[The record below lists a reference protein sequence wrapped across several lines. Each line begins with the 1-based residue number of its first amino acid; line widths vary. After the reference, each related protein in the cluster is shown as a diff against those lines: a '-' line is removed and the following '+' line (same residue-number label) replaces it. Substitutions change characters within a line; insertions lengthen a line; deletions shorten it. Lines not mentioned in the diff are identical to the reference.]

1 MVFYPKSILEKIRNR
16 PSLAKIANNIVWLFF
31 DKLLRL
37 GGGLVVGV
45 WIARYLGPEQFGLLN
60 FVTAF
65 VGLFVAFAGLGLK
78 GVVIRDLVNK
88 PDSSFE
94 ILGTALMLKVAGGV
108 AAYVLVAIMIFWLR
122 PDDVFTQTIT
132 LIIGSTLI
140 FKVGEF
146 VTYWFESQV
155 LSKYVVWVQNG
166 CFLAASVIKV
176 VLILNEAPLKAFI
189 WIIASEAL
197 FVAVLLIWMFAIRGG
212 RLQRLRFT
220 FQRAKSLLSDSWPL
234 MLSGISMTVYMNI
247 DQVMLG
253 QLANDEA
260 VGVYSAAAKVS
271 QVWYFIPMI
280 IVSSVFPAILKA
292 KMRDETQYYQRL
304 QRLFDL
310 MAWLSFVVAVPL
322 TLVATPLMVIVFGD
336 LYEQSGAVLAIH
348 VWASVFVFM
357 GVAGG
362 KWFLAENRQI
372 LNFYRKALGAIAN
385 IGLNL
390 ILIPLYGPIGAAI
403 ATIISYA
410 IVEFIY
416 DVFQR
421 ETRSLFIMK
430 LQSLN
435 LYASAQ
441 RLICKI

>member
-1 MVFYPKSILEKIRNR
+1 MVFFPKSILEKIRNR

-108 AAYVLVAIMIFWLR
+108 AAYVLVAIMMFWLR

-140 FKVGEF
+140 FKVGEI

-176 VLILNEAPLKAFI
+176 VLILNEAPLKAFV
-189 WIIASEAL
+189 WVIASEAL
-197 FVAVLLIWMFAIRGG
+197 FVAVLLIWVFAIRAG

-310 MAWLSFVVAVPL
+310 MAWLSFMVAVPL

-421 ETRSLFIMK
+421 ETRCLFIMK